1 VVPGFA
7 AFNLPIQGSLL
18 LHPRFRRLLRSH
30 LLLLGSAR
38 GHVVPHLVLGVK
50 TRAAFE
56 QDVDLEPPVLGHACV
71 VEFLG
76 VFCFIAF
83 VVDDGSNSLYDA
95 VVDVVLL
102 PESPR

>member
-1 VVPGFA
+1 
-7 AFNLPIQGSLL
+7 
-18 LHPRFRRLLRSH
+18 
-30 LLLLGSAR
+30 
-38 GHVVPHLVLGVK
+38 VPHLVLGVK

-83 VVDDGSNSLYDA
+83 VVDADALSNSLWRCC
-95 VVDVVLL
+95 
-102 PESPR
+102 S